1 MFNLILADSYQYIR
15 MKKSL
20 LLATFSV
27 ATFFTVLPV
36 FAKDPLPDRTI
47 PAPFGVNLKPHN
59 FSPTVLDQV
68 HANGLDFCIV
78 RKGFYWKDVEKKKGV
93 YDFSDYD
100 ETMQHAK
107 KHGLRIVGALFGSNS
122 LYEDSKNGGIRS
134 EEARK
139 GYANFAAAMAKH
151 YKDHDVLWEIWN
163 EPNTKTFWRKDGK
176 GNTPVFAEEYTAL
189 VKETVPAI
197 LKEVPDAFVMA
208 GSVSNY
214 WEPSY
219 QWTESCFKLGML
231 KTGIRGWSV
240 HPYGVKTPE
249 EHAVGHQRTREL
261 LVKYGAPEMAML
273 NTERGFAVKEGPNNE
288 GWSGGSK
295 ERAREFQAWNFVR
308 QFLIDQLHD
317 IRVVIWYEWDGEKFG
332 LSDDG
337 GTRPVHKAAVT
348 MFAQLD
354 GYQVVRRLES
364 NSKSDYV
371 VLFENK
377 KSGVRKLVAW
387 TAPPMQGAPDEAK
400 AHVATLEVTA
410 PASFNGEVKSVNL
423 NGEPGTAKASNGTIQ
438 LNLEGAPQYVTVPA
452 GVELGKLTANISD
465 APTTTKPVTPTSG
478 LDHQE

>member
-1 MFNLILADSYQYIR
+1 

-20 LLATFSV
+20 LLAAFSI
-27 ATFFTVLPV
+27 AASFTVYPPA

-47 PAPFGVNLKPHN
+47 PALLGVQVKPHN
-59 FSPTVLDQV
+59 FNSTVLDQM
-68 HANGLDFCIV
+68 HANGLGFRII
-78 RKGFYWKDVEKKKGV
+78 RKGFYWGSVEKQKGV

-100 ETMQHAK
+100 ETMEHAK
-107 KHGLRIVGALFGSNS
+107 KNGFTVVGCLFGSNNM
-122 LYEDSKNGGIRS
+122 YEDAKKGGVLT
-134 EEARK
+134 EAARK
-139 GYANFAAAMAKH
+139 GFANFAAAIAKH
-151 YKDHDVLWEIWN
+151 YKDHNVLWEIWS
-163 EPNTKTFWRKDGK
+163 EPNTRTFWRKNGK
-176 GNTPVFAEEYTAL
+176 HNTPEFAQEYTAL
-189 VKETVPAI
+189 VQETVPAM
-197 LKEVPDAFVMA
+197 LKAVPDVFVMA

-261 LVKYGAPEMAML
+261 LVKYGAPEMPML
-273 NTERGFAVKEGPNNE
+273 NTERGFAVKEGENNE

-308 QFLIDQLHD
+308 SFLVEQLCD
-317 IRVVIWYEWDGEKFG
+317 IRVIIWYELDGEKFG
-332 LSDDG
+332 LTDDG

-348 MFAQLD
+348 MFAQLT

-364 NSKSDYV
+364 NSKLDYV
-371 VLFENK
+371 VLLENK
-377 KSGVRKLVAW
+377 KSGERKLVAW
-387 TAPPMQGAPDEAK
+387 TAPPPQGAPDEAK

-410 PASFNGEVKSVNL
+410 PASFNSEVKIVNL
-423 NGEPGTAKASNGTIQ
+423 NGELGKAKTSKGAIQ

-452 GVELGKLTANISD
+452 GVELGKVTADLS
-465 APTTTKPVTPTSG
+465 AVATTVKPVAPTSG
-478 LDHQE
+478 RDHQE